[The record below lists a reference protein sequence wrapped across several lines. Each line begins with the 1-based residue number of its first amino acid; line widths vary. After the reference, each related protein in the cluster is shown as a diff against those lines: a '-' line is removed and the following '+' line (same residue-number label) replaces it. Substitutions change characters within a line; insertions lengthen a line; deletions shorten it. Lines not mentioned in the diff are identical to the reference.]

1 MSRIVLQ
8 QIQLVNWY
16 GFTDT
21 VIPVSPDL
29 TLISGENECGKSTI
43 LDAIKYAYT
52 GDTQFNRAGG
62 NYQSGIGKRN
72 LVSYTRCLVDA
83 SASIYARSA
92 EQYPTVITHIALTY
106 LDALHGDRFV
116 LGVVIE
122 TGPSDNYG
130 TNWYAYDL
138 SQNEQMTYLYEADG
152 VKKVYDAKELHERYQ
167 VKLYNKIEGVAL
179 FMQRLGLRLPYREV
193 SKYQRK
199 LRNIMA
205 YNPAAKIQDFIKESV
220 LEAHDIK
227 FDKLKDAKKNIESI
241 TLNLEQIRTELADL
255 DAILKAFDEQDRIAR
270 RLQVDDVKRIY
281 RILLKKQREAEE
293 AKEYIARS
301 KAEQAGITAE
311 AEGLAEELARLADT
325 IDELRR
331 ALKEM
336 DVYQAIQK
344 AEEAIANYRVLL
356 EALAKQKQ
364 ELEDFEEKSVAARS
378 LMQKE
383 GETVALPQAVSLC
396 SPAVAGTE
404 KALYTERLKEAFQAY
419 RDNLI
424 IQLSG
429 LEHEQRE
436 REKEVLATQEMIALC
451 EKNKPDYSYAKD
463 QMALIREINRAL
475 ADSGRKGVAR
485 LACEYVA
492 QFADES
498 WRDATE
504 AFLGRHRYAIIVE
517 PEDFAVANA
526 VMDRSSFR
534 YVELVNTR
542 RLMSYQ
548 AEIYEDA
555 LYHRLVIHNETAA
568 RYFAYLLGRIH
579 AVEKDAVPEF
589 DNAISREGKL
599 SRNMAVTY
607 VDFRKIRS
615 YALGGEAVRLN
626 LERARKHLKR
636 LETEETECLRKQKA
650 AENTKQQ
657 FTEILGMFRPFSFD
671 VHRQAEETGRL
682 LQEEERHHRELL
694 DAQKSNAEF
703 MTLNSQLSEAT
714 GRESVL
720 KRKRGE
726 LEGRKERLK
735 IQAEEKEKVLAE
747 TETEIASRRQEL
759 EEEQRR
765 ASSVV
770 KQAME
775 ELDAFLAGEKNGHD
789 VMKPDSRRKREG
801 ERDNI
806 RTELRAKQQNF
817 NNRKSET
824 EKLPEGLEH
833 EAAYQARRGKIW
845 IDDLQGV
852 QERLREQTVKY
863 QKIFKHEFVLNIYET
878 AKEARQQIGEINRE
892 LRKLGFSTRYQFDV
906 KLLDNTSDFAKILR
920 YAEYLEK
927 TNDAGDGQVSF
938 TELMGMDREEAERRE
953 REIQAI
959 INRMLDKNDS
969 GELQKY
975 ADYRNYMSY
984 EIIIDNDTIH
994 GGKLSKQVGYNSGA
1008 GTQIPYTLI
1017 LSASLSMLYNARENV
1032 IRLFFIDEPF
1042 EKMSDHNIRL
1052 MLEFFKAQK
1061 FQVLFC
1067 APPNKLESI
1076 GSECGVIIPVL
1087 KRSNDNMLIGQV
1099 RFHDS
1104 I

>member
-1 MSRIVLQ
+1 MSRIILQ

-16 GFTDT
+16 GFTDA

-52 GDTQFNRAGG
+52 GDTQFNRSGG
-62 NYQSGIGKRN
+62 SYQTGMGKRN

-83 SASIYARSA
+83 SAGVYARSA
-92 EQYPTVITHIALTY
+92 EHYPTVITHIALTY

-122 TGPSDNYG
+122 TGPSDIRG
-130 TNWYAYDL
+130 TNWYAFDL
-138 SQNEQMTYLYEADG
+138 SAKEQMSFLYEADG
-152 VKKVYDAKELHERYQ
+152 VKRVYDAKELHEQYQ
-167 VKLYNKIEGVAL
+167 VKLFNKTDGVAL
-179 FMQRLGLRLPYREV
+179 FMQRLGLKLPYREV
-193 SKYQRK
+193 GKYQRK

-220 LEAHDIK
+220 LEVHDIK

-241 TLNLEQIRTELADL
+241 TLNLEQIRAELADL

-281 RILLKKQREAEE
+281 KVLLKKQREAEE
-293 AKEYIARS
+293 AKEFIVRS
-301 KAEQAGITAE
+301 EAEQEGIAAE
-311 AEGLAEELARLADT
+311 AERQGEELKRLANT

-344 AEEAIANYRVLL
+344 AEEAIVKHRVLL
-356 EALAKQKQ
+356 ETFAKQKQ
-364 ELEDFEEKSVAARS
+364 ELEDFEEKSRAALSR
-378 LMQKE
+378 MQKE
-383 GETVALPQAVSLC
+383 QEEVTVPMAVSLC
-396 SPAVAGTE
+396 STAVTGTE
-404 KALYTERLKEAFQAY
+404 KALYIERLKEAFRAY

-424 IQLSG
+424 IRLSG
-429 LEHEQRE
+429 LKNEQAE
-436 REKEVLATQEMIALC
+436 REKEILAVQEMIALC
-451 EKNKPDYSYAKD
+451 EKNKPDYSYVKD

-475 ADSGRKGVAR
+475 TDSGRKGVAR

-492 QFADES
+492 QFMDES

-517 PEDFAVANA
+517 PEDFAIANA

-534 YVELVNTR
+534 YVELVNTG

-555 LYHRLVIHNETAA
+555 LYHQLVIHNDTAA

-626 LERARKHLKR
+626 LERARKKMKS
-636 LETEETECLRKQKA
+636 LEAEETENLRVQKLT
-650 AENTKQQ
+650 EITKQQ
-657 FTEILGMFRPFSFD
+657 FTEILEMFHPFSFD
-671 VHRQAEETGRL
+671 AHRQEEETVRS
-682 LQEEERHHRELL
+682 LQEEERHLRELM
-694 DAQKSNAEF
+694 DAQKCNAEF

-720 KRKRGE
+720 KRKKGE
-726 LEGRKERLK
+726 LESQKERLK
-735 IQAEEKEKVLAE
+735 IQAEEKKKVLAE
-747 TETEIASRRQEL
+747 MEKEIAAHRQEL
-759 EEEQRR
+759 EEEQHR
-765 ASSVV
+765 ASSVA
-770 KQAME
+770 KQAMG

-789 VMKPDSRRKREG
+789 VMKPDSRRRREG
-801 ERDNI
+801 DLANTQ
-806 RTELRAKQQNF
+806 TELRAKQQNY

-845 IDDLQGV
+845 IDDLQSV

-906 KLLDNTSDFAKILR
+906 KLLDNTGDFAKILR

-938 TELMGMDREEAERRE
+938 TELLGMDREEAERRE
-953 REIQAI
+953 QEIQAI
-959 INRMLDKNDS
+959 INRMLDKNDP

-1017 LSASLSMLYNARENV
+1017 LAAFLSMLYNARENV

-1042 EKMSDHNIRL
+1042 EKMSDHNIQL
-1052 MLEFFKAQK
+1052 MLDFFKAQK